1 MAAIV
6 DRGAA
11 ESLRRDRQG
20 DRRDRLPDVRR
31 WFAVGSAR
39 ALIALA
45 AAVPLLLVI
54 MMMAILGSDA
64 TTGCGPPPATGT
76 AGLASLNANQIQ
88 IARNGVV
95 IGRQRGEPE
104 NVILAEEAAA
114 EAESG
119 FRNLSNPN
127 VPASQGYT
135 SDGEGDDFDSVGPHQ
150 IRAGIWAATLG
161 GMAGLMNPVT
171 QINWFYNQADKIP
184 GAASMDPAT
193 LAQAVEGSA
202 HPERYGGTAMALAR
216 QVYAAYATVTASP
229 GDATAGIAAQ
239 PQGCGEGGN
248 GAPVPAPAGA
258 FGTAVIAAAAQWIG
272 KADYA
277 WGGGTVAG
285 PSPGGQYGTFDCS
298 GLTMYA
304 VFQAS
309 GGRIRLAH
317 YTQSQQD
324 DPRAVSVPYADRAPG
339 DLVFFTEA
347 GASDSHHVGIYV
359 GKDNSGND
367 LVLNAPDYGQ
377 KVKIE
382 PLTDWKGE
390 RWDFRRFGTTP
401 SSPTVDPRT

>member
-1 MAAIV
+1 MP
-6 DRGAA
+6 
-11 ESLRRDRQG
+11 L
-20 DRRDRLPDVRR
+20 
-31 WFAVGSAR
+31 
-39 ALIALA
+39 
-45 AAVPLLLVI
+45 LLLVI

-64 TTGCGPPPATGT
+64 TTGCAPPPATGT

-104 NVILAEEAAA
+104 NVILAELAAA

-135 SDGEGDDFDSVGPHQ
+135 SDGEGTNLDSVGPHQ

-171 QINWFYNQADKIP
+171 QINWFYSQADKTP
-184 GAASMDPAT
+184 GAASMDPAS
-193 LAQAVEGSA
+193 LAQAVENSA
-202 HPERYGGTAMALAR
+202 HPERYGGTALALAQ
-216 QVYAAYATVTASP
+216 QVYAAYADVTATP
-229 GDATAGIAAQ
+229 NDATADTATQ
-239 PQGCGEGGN
+239 PQGCGQGTN
-248 GAPVPAPAGA
+248 GQPVPAPAGS
-258 FGTAVIAAAAQWIG
+258 FGAAVIAAAVQWIG

-304 VFQAS
+304 VYQAS

-317 YTQSQQD
+317 NTQIQQD
-324 DPRAVSVPYADRAPG
+324 DPRAAIVPYANREPG
-339 DLVFFTEA
+339 DLVYFTKA
-347 GASDSHHVGIYV
+347 GASESHHVGIYL
-359 GKDNSGND
+359 GQDNWGND
-367 LVLNAPDYGQ
+367 MVLNAPDYGQ

-390 RWDFRRFGTTP
+390 RWDFRRFGINTP
-401 SSPTVDPRT
+401 PGVDSRA